1 MLDNIAT
8 VPLLNGVRKTEAH
21 ARARELM
28 ALVGLDD
35 ELGRRYPSQL
45 SGGQQQRVGVARGL
59 AADPNILLMDEP
71 FGAVD
76 PLVRRE
82 LQDELLRVQ
91 STLAKTIVF
100 VTHDVEEALRLG
112 DQVILLAQGG
122 KVAQRGTGPELL
134 ANPASPFVA
143 DFLGLE
149 RGDRELT
156 ERDGVLVDAHGRA
169 AGVLRQEPGR

>member
-8 VPLLNGVRKTEAH
+8 VPLLNGTPKADAH

-28 ALVGLDD
+28 TLVGLDGG
-35 ELGRRYPSQL
+35 LGRRYPGQL

-82 LQDELLRVQ
+82 LQDELLRIQ

-100 VTHDVEEALRLG
+100 VTHDVDEAFRLG
-112 DQVILLAQGG
+112 DQVILLRDGG
-122 KVAQRGTGPELL
+122 VVAQRGTGPELL
-134 ANPASPFVA
+134 ANPADDFVA
-143 DFLGLE
+143 GFLGLN
-149 RGDRELT
+149 RGDRVLREVA
-156 ERDGVLVDAHGRA
+156 GVLVDAQGRA
-169 AGVLRQEPGR
+169 AGVLDRGSAT